1 MSEHNITIE
10 WKNTKS
16 DFIYESY
23 ERTYKV
29 FYEGGQTILGSS
41 TKATFGDD
49 QYANPEELLASA
61 VSSCHMLTFLAV
73 ASKKKKNVLE
83 YIDNATAVLEKGES
97 GKLVVTKVF
106 LRPKVKLEGEI
117 TKEELDKIHE
127 AAHRNCFIGLSIK
140 SEVIIEPD
148 YSFSGL

>member
-73 ASKKKKNVLE
+73 ASKKKKNVSTVKT
-83 YIDNATAVLEKGES
+83 ATGVF
-97 GKLVVTKVF
+97 TKVF